1 LKISLVLAML
11 MVLKLNHVERGHLLT
26 TNETH
31 GTFEDILVDAKR
43 ELRPVCEALRQLIV
57 CLHEGFF
64 EIVWPKHR
72 IASYGVGPKKMTEHY
87 AYIGVQGSHVN
98 LGFYHG
104 ASLADPEGLLE
115 GTGKELRHVK
125 LRDVAAA
132 QRDAVASLLRE
143 AISERGQ
150 ARSKA

>member
-1 LKISLVLAML
+1 MI
-11 MVLKLNHVERGHLLT
+11 

-31 GTFEDILVDAKR
+31 GKFDDILVDAQPD
-43 ELRPVCEALRQLIV
+43 LLPVCEALRHLIV
-57 CLHEGFF
+57 SLHEGFV
-64 EIVWPKHR
+64 EIVWPKQR
-72 IASYGVGPKKMTEHY
+72 IASFGVGPKKMTEHY

-132 QRDAVASLLRE
+132 KSDAVTALLRE
-143 AISERGQ
+143 AISERRRA
-150 ARSKA
+150 ARKA

>member
-1 LKISLVLAML
+1 MA
-11 MVLKLNHVERGHLLT
+11 

-31 GTFEDILVDAKR
+31 GTFEDILVNAEP
-43 ELRPVCEALRQLIV
+43 ELRPVCEALRHLIAS
-57 CLHEGFF
+57 LHEGFV
-64 EIVWPKHR
+64 EVVWPKHR

-87 AYIGVQGSHVN
+87 AYIGEQGSHVN

-132 QRDAVASLLRE
+132 KSDAVTALLRE
-143 AISERGQ
+143 AISERKRV
-150 ARSKA
+150 ASKA

>member
-1 LKISLVLAML
+1 MTA
-11 MVLKLNHVERGHLLT
+11 
-26 TNETH
+26 NETH
-31 GTFEDILVDAKR
+31 GKFDGILVDAKS
-43 ELRPVCEALRQLIV
+43 ELRPVCEALRLLIAS
-57 CLHEGFF
+57 LHEDFV

-72 IASYGVGPKKMTEHY
+72 IASFGVGPKKMTEHY

-132 QRDAVASLLRE
+132 QSGAVIALLRE
-143 AISERGQ
+143 AILERKR
-150 ARSKA
+150 AAK